1 MTLAPEVRLARPQ
14 PAEADGGEGHE
25 AEVDGVVETPVLEMD
40 AIPQLGYISCQFLPP
55 DGSKGPGY
63 VL

>member
-14 PAEADGGEGHE
+14 SAEADGGEGHE

-40 AIPQLGYISCQFLPP
+40 ASPQLG
-55 DGSKGPGY
+55 
-63 VL
+63 